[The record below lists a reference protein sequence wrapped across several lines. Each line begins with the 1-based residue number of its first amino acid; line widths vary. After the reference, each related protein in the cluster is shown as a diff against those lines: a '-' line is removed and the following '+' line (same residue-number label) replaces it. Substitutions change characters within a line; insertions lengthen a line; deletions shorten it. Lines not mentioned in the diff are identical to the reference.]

1 MPTQWARSSVR
12 VSSAQHSA
20 EELSALLGRTP
31 TGSFDRGTL
40 MNPRN
45 PRSARRA
52 ESLWLLRSDLAE
64 DVPLEQ
70 HLEWAVGVVEALRV
84 PIASLPP
91 GSADIFVGYELIDR
105 QGSLELDH
113 ALLERLAVL
122 PVDLIFDLYSLDS
135 DEALA

>member
-1 MPTQWARSSVR
+1 MTRWVTSSVR
-12 VSSAQHSA
+12 VSSAQHSS
-20 EELSALLGRTP
+20 EELTALLGRTP

-40 MNPRN
+40 MSPRN

-70 HLEWAVGVVEALRV
+70 HLEWALGVVEPLQE
-84 PIASLPP
+84 PIASLPS
-91 GSADIFVGYELIDR
+91 GSADIFVGYQLVDG